1 MTISPKDWNS
11 FVARLARINE
21 TAARKMGQYLQ
32 THGYDNTQ
40 ALIDYAYGL
49 ATKYG
54 EASAALSAEWYDAI
68 AALTRAPVPPAVP
81 AATSTYEE
89 VSHAVIGV
97 VERSQNEDMLSGAVS
112 RLVKQAGADT
122 TVQNA
127 LRDRALWAWI
137 PSGDTCAFCLALAAN
152 GWQRASRKTLRG
164 NHASHIHANCNCT
177 FAIQFDGKPAYA
189 GYDPDRYREIYDNA
203 AEGDFRDTVNA
214 MRRAQYARDK
224 EEINAQKRIA
234 YGKRVSLEK
243 RTPADVTAEYFANA
257 TPGKGSVAVDR
268 GLQFG
273 KHKKEL
279 RMAEWIH
286 STFGGNI
293 TVLKESLD
301 FGVKMPDYSW
311 RGKYWDLKTT
321 STLNATDSAVRKG
334 LKQIAANPGGIIL
347 DYGHAAISI
356 PDIQAVVGRRFAR
369 GNIGSI
375 DVMIVS
381 NGKAVKIFRYK
392 K

>member
-1 MTISPKDWNS
+1 MTISSKDWNY

-21 TAARKMGQYLQ
+21 TSARKMGQYLQ

-81 AATSTYEE
+81 AATATYEE

-97 VERSQNEDMLSGAVS
+97 VERSQNEDMLTGAVS

-152 GWQRASRKTLRG
+152 GWQRASGKTLRG

-203 AEGDFRDTVNA
+203 AGGSAQDKINA

-224 EEINAQKRIA
+224 DEINAQKRIA
-234 YGKRVSLEK
+234 YRERTDKTPIIPVEKFTEYALSPQAAPDKAKAFERALGYTQANYQGLIDQISKQVSLDK
-243 RTPADVTAEYFANA
+243 CR
-257 TPGKGSVAVDR
+257 SR
-268 GLQFG
+268 G
-273 KHKKEL
+273 H
-279 RMAEWIH
+279 
-286 STFGGNI
+286 N
-293 TVLKESLD
+293 D
-301 FGVKMPDYSW
+301 FGELYE
-311 RGKYWDLKTT
+311 
-321 STLNATDSAVRKG
+321 
-334 LKQIAANPGGIIL
+334 Q
-347 DYGHAAISI
+347 
-356 PDIQAVVGRRFAR
+356 
-369 GNIGSI
+369 
-375 DVMIVS
+375 VMRITGV
-381 NGKAVKIFRYK
+381 NGKSANVCTGWIRQNGSDRLALTSAYVTK
-392 K
+392 KKVTSDV